1 MQKKNWK
8 KYLFMIKTLI
18 NIGIEIV
25 YLNII
30 KPIYN
35 KPIANMIL
43 NGEKLKAFSLKS
55 GTIEAYPF
63 LTLLFNIMLKVVAT
77 ANNNKE

>member
-1 MQKKNWK
+1 MGW
-8 KYLFMIKTLI
+8 
-18 NIGIEIV
+18 GVERV

-35 KPIANMIL
+35 KPTANMIL
-43 NGEKLKAFSLKS
+43 SGEKLKTFPLKS
-55 GTIEAYPF
+55 GTRQGYPF

-77 ANNNKE
+77 TNNNKK

>member
-1 MQKKNWK
+1 
-8 KYLFMIKTLI
+8 MIKTLI
-18 NIGIEIV
+18 NIGIERV

-35 KPIANMIL
+35 KPTANMIL
-43 NGEKLKAFSLKS
+43 SGEKLKTFPLKS
-55 GTIEAYPF
+55 GTRQGYPF

-77 ANNNKE
+77 TNNNKK

>member
-1 MQKKNWK
+1 
-8 KYLFMIKTLI
+8 MIKTLI

-25 YLNII
+25 YLNTI

-35 KPIANMIL
+35 KPTANMIL
-43 NGEKLKAFSLKS
+43 NCEKLKAFSLKS

>member
-1 MQKKNWK
+1 MQKRIGK

-43 NGEKLKAFSLKS
+43 NGEKLKAFLLKS
-55 GTIEAYPF
+55 GTIEAYPS